1 MKINVY
7 IPHGTRRIS
16 QDRDDKITTT
26 INNTPP
32 RNVGHHTLTHTHKSH
47 KHSYTLTQNAR
58 SVFGYAPAVC
68 VCVCMACLLYRK
80 WKRKWILHTRCT
92 SCGRRLVCRPY
103 SRVCDSP
110 GTRASIIDLFAIRL
124 DVALV
129 FAPAIHIQHVKN
141 RAKKCYII
149 FRARAIEMRC
159 GRLQFVLVAARR
171 CAAQNRD
178 QTITRA
184 AMFAVCDVC
193 V

>member
-68 VCVCMACLLYRK
+68 VCVCV
-80 WKRKWILHTRCT
+80 W
-92 SCGRRLVCRPY
+92 LVCCIESENENGFYTRDARRAVAVSYVGLIRACARRP
-103 SRVCDSP
+103 
-110 GTRASIIDLFAIRL
+110 
-124 DVALV
+124 
-129 FAPAIHIQHVKN
+129 
-141 RAKKCYII
+141 
-149 FRARAIEMRC
+149 RARLTWYARKHYRSIRYTTGC
-159 GRLQFVLVAARR
+159 GVGFCPRHTYTT
-171 CAAQNRD
+171 C
-178 QTITRA
+178 
-184 AMFAVCDVC
+184 
-193 V
+193 